1 MGLADMPQGITGKP
15 WHSRHKTKEIHHAKH
30 QGIGHVLPPA
40 TCPQVLSGQEI
51 ADALAMVMRA
61 PKEYIETPSGA
72 NTQETQFMKD
82 LNWAG
87 NRLGHAGL
95 LKKVPRSHW
104 ELTPLGM
111 SRDFSN
117 AELALFVAANK
128 K

>member
-1 MGLADMPQGITGKP
+1 MRNVKESDMYYPLLLVLKCYQGKATKP
-15 WHSRHKTKEIHHAKH
+15 
-30 QGIGHVLPPA
+30 
-40 TCPQVLSGQEI
+40 EI

-61 PKEYIETPSGA
+61 PKEYIETPAGA

-95 LKKVPRSHW
+95 LKKVPPTHW

-111 SRDFSN
+111 TRDFSN
-117 AELALFVAANK
+117 TELALFVAANRK
-128 K
+128 

>member
-1 MGLADMPQGITGKP
+1 MYYPLLLVLKCYHGKA
-15 WHSRHKTKEIHHAKH
+15 TK
-30 QGIGHVLPPA
+30 P
-40 TCPQVLSGQEI
+40 EI

-61 PKEYIETPSGA
+61 PKEYLETPSGA
-72 NTQETQFMKD
+72 KTQATQLMKD

-111 SRDFSN
+111 TRDFSDT
-117 AELALFVAANK
+117 ELALFVSQHNK
-128 K
+128 